1 MDREAEE
8 AMRDD
13 RLNRQK
19 NNSPEIRSRRRRRNG
34 GGGNAAWRDEGKVAG
49 DKEVD
54 GGENA
59 LMVDAEAAGGESTTV
74 ADAEADGGE
83 NALMADTKAAGGES
97 TMVADTKAV
106 GGENAMMAD
115 TEAAGGESTMV
126 ADMEVAGGENVET
139 ADTEVAEGENAET
152 ADTDKM
158 GAGIENA
165 LPENGNAEDSAF
177 ELYSTANPTESDT
190 GHEPVCEAETQDE
203 AADDEALGVN
213 TPGDETYDGDE
224 TPVGSPSSQLPAD
237 YRIPPRKWFLTFM
250 YMNIPVIGWIYLL
263 VKAFGRKNTQLK
275 DFARAYLLY
284 KLVFLLVALIILGL
298 AVYVGLG
305 ILDELLAYMEML

>member
-13 RLNRQK
+13 RINRQK
-19 NNSPEIRSRRRRRNG
+19 NNNPEIRSRGRRRGNG

-49 DKEVD
+49 DKEVA

-59 LMVDAEAAGGESTTV
+59 MAADTDVAGGENAETADTEVAGGENAMMVDAE
-74 ADAEADGGE
+74 
-83 NALMADTKAAGGES
+83 AAGGES
-97 TMVADTKAV
+97 TMVADTKAA

-126 ADMEVAGGENVET
+126 AN
-139 ADTEVAEGENAET
+139 TEVAEGENALPV
-152 ADTDKM
+152 DTDQVD
-158 GAGIENA
+158 AGIESA
-165 LPENGNAEDSAF
+165 LPENGNAGDSAF
-177 ELYSTANPTESDT
+177 ELCSTANPTESGT
-190 GHEPVCEAETQDE
+190 GHEPVCEAETQDK
-203 AADDEALGVN
+203 AADDEALGIN

-284 KLVFLLVALIILGL
+284 KLVFLLVTLIILGL

>member
-8 AMRDD
+8 AMRDE

-19 NNSPEIRSRRRRRNG
+19 NNNPEIRSRRRRRNG
-34 GGGNAAWRDEGKVAG
+34 GGGSAAWRDEGKVAG
-49 DKEVD
+49 NKEVA

-59 LMVDAEAAGGESTTV
+59 MAVDAE
-74 ADAEADGGE
+74 
-83 NALMADTKAAGGES
+83 AAGGES
-97 TMVADTKAV
+97 TMVADTEAA

-115 TEAAGGESTMV
+115 TEASGGESTTVADTEVAGGENAMMADTEASGGESTMV
-126 ADMEVAGGENVET
+126 ANMDVAGGENAET

-152 ADTDKM
+152 ADTDKV

-165 LPENGNAEDSAF
+165 LPENGNAGDSAF
-177 ELYSTANPTESDT
+177 ELCSTANPTKPGT
-190 GHEPVCEAETQDE
+190 GHEPVCEAETQDK

>member
-13 RLNRQK
+13 RINRQK
-19 NNSPEIRSRRRRRNG
+19 NNNPEIRSRRRRRNG
-34 GGGNAAWRDEGKVAG
+34 GGGSAAWRDEGKVAG
-49 DKEVD
+49 DKEV
-54 GGENA
+54 A
-59 LMVDAEAAGGESTTV
+59 
-74 ADAEADGGE
+74 
-83 NALMADTKAAGGES
+83 
-97 TMVADTKAV
+97 
-106 GGENAMMAD
+106 GGENAMA
-115 TEAAGGESTMV
+115 V
-126 ADMEVAGGENVET
+126 
-139 ADTEVAEGENAET
+139 
-152 ADTDKM
+152 DTDQV

-165 LPENGNAEDSAF
+165 LPENGNTEDSAF
-177 ELYSTANPTESDT
+177 ELCSTANPTKPGT

>member
-13 RLNRQK
+13 RINRQK
-19 NNSPEIRSRRRRRNG
+19 NNNPEIRSRGRRRGNG
-34 GGGNAAWRDEGKVAG
+34 GGGNAAWRDEGKV
-49 DKEVD
+49 V
-54 GGENA
+54 
-59 LMVDAEAAGGESTTV
+59 
-74 ADAEADGGE
+74 
-83 NALMADTKAAGGES
+83 ADTKAA
-97 TMVADTKAV
+97 

-126 ADMEVAGGENVET
+126 ADMEVAGGENAET
-139 ADTEVAEGENAET
+139 AET

-165 LPENGNAEDSAF
+165 LPENGNAGDSAF
-177 ELYSTANPTESDT
+177 ELCSTANPTKPGT

-213 TPGDETYDGDE
+213 APGDETYDGDE
-224 TPVGSPSSQLPAD
+224 TPVVSPSSQLPAD

>member
-8 AMRDD
+8 AMRDE

-19 NNSPEIRSRRRRRNG
+19 NNNPEIRSRGRRRNG

-49 DKEVD
+49 YKEV
-54 GGENA
+54 A
-59 LMVDAEAAGGESTTV
+59 
-74 ADAEADGGE
+74 
-83 NALMADTKAAGGES
+83 
-97 TMVADTKAV
+97 

-126 ADMEVAGGENVET
+126 ADTEVAGGENAMMTDTEASGGESTTV
-139 ADTEVAEGENAET
+139 ADTEVAGGENAMMVDTEAAGGESTMVADMEVAEGENALPV
-152 ADTDKM
+152 DTDQV

-165 LPENGNAEDSAF
+165 LPENGNAGDSAF
-177 ELYSTANPTESDT
+177 ELCSTANPTKPDT

-203 AADDEALGVN
+203 AADDEALGAN

-263 VKAFGRKNTQLK
+263 VKAFGRKTTQLK

>member
-19 NNSPEIRSRRRRRNG
+19 NNNPEIRSRGRRRGNG

-49 DKEVD
+49 YKEVA
-54 GGENA
+54 GGEN
-59 LMVDAEAAGGESTTV
+59 
-74 ADAEADGGE
+74 
-83 NALMADTKAAGGES
+83 
-97 TMVADTKAV
+97 TMT
-106 GGENAMMAD
+106 
-115 TEAAGGESTMV
+115 
-126 ADMEVAGGENVET
+126 ADMEVAGGENAET
-139 ADTEVAEGENAET
+139 ADTEIAGGENALPV
-152 ADTDKM
+152 DTDQV

-165 LPENGNAEDSAF
+165 LPENGNTEDSVF
-177 ELYSTANPTESDT
+177 ELRSTATPTKPDT

>member
-19 NNSPEIRSRRRRRNG
+19 NNSPKTRSQGRRRGNG
-34 GGGNAAWRDEGKVAG
+34 GGGNAERRDVG
-49 DKEVD
+49 
-54 GGENA
+54 
-59 LMVDAEAAGGESTTV
+59 TV
-74 ADAEADGGE
+74 AADQE
-83 NALMADTKAAGGES
+83 IA
-97 TMVADTKAV
+97 
-106 GGENAMMAD
+106 GGENAMTTDTEVAGGENAMTAD
-115 TEAAGGESTMV
+115 TEVPGGENAMT
-126 ADMEVAGGENVET
+126 ADTEVAGGENVM
-139 ADTEVAEGENAET
+139 T
-152 ADTDKM
+152 ADTDQ
-158 GAGIENA
+158 GFAGTENA
-165 LPENGNAEDSAF
+165 LPKYGNAENSTF
-177 ELYSTANPTESDT
+177 ELSSAANPTEPGT
-190 GHEPVCEAETQDE
+190 GHEPVREAETQDE
-203 AADDEALGVN
+203 AADNETLDVN

-224 TPVGSPSSQLPAD
+224 TPASSASSQLPAD

>member
-13 RLNRQK
+13 RINRQK
-19 NNSPEIRSRRRRRNG
+19 NNNPEIRSRGRRRRNG

-49 DKEVD
+49 DKEVA

-59 LMVDAEAAGGESTTV
+59 MMVDAEAAGGEST
-74 ADAEADGGE
+74 
-83 NALMADTKAAGGES
+83 
-97 TMVADTKAV
+97 MVADTDVA
-106 GGENAMMAD
+106 GGENAMMVD

-126 ADMEVAGGENVET
+126 ADMEVAGGEN
-139 ADTEVAEGENAET
+139 
-152 ADTDKM
+152 
-158 GAGIENA
+158 A
-165 LPENGNAEDSAF
+165 LPENGNAGDSAF
-177 ELYSTANPTESDT
+177 ELCSTANPTKPGT

>member
-8 AMRDD
+8 AMRDE

-19 NNSPEIRSRRRRRNG
+19 NNNPEIRSRGRRRNG

-54 GGENA
+54 GGEN
-59 LMVDAEAAGGESTTV
+59 
-74 ADAEADGGE
+74 
-83 NALMADTKAAGGES
+83 
-97 TMVADTKAV
+97 TMT
-106 GGENAMMAD
+106 
-115 TEAAGGESTMV
+115 
-126 ADMEVAGGENVET
+126 ADMEVAR
-139 ADTEVAEGENAET
+139 GENAET
-152 ADTDKM
+152 AEAADTDQVD
-158 GAGIENA
+158 AGIENA
-165 LPENGNAEDSAF
+165 LPENGNTEDSVF
-177 ELYSTANPTESDT
+177 ELRSTANPTKPDT
-190 GHEPVCEAETQDE
+190 GHEPVCEAKTQDE

-224 TPVGSPSSQLPAD
+224 TPVGSPSSQLPVD

>member
-13 RLNRQK
+13 RINRQK
-19 NNSPEIRSRRRRRNG
+19 NNNPEIRSRRRRRNG
-34 GGGNAAWRDEGKVAG
+34 GGGSAAWRDEGKVAG
-49 DKEVD
+49 DKEVA

-59 LMVDAEAAGGESTTV
+59 MMVDAEAAGGEST
-74 ADAEADGGE
+74 
-83 NALMADTKAAGGES
+83 
-97 TMVADTKAV
+97 MVADTEVA
-106 GGENAMMAD
+106 GGENAMMTDTEASGGESTTVADTEVAGGENAMMVD

-126 ADMEVAGGENVET
+126 ADMEVAGGENALPV
-139 ADTEVAEGENAET
+139 
-152 ADTDKM
+152 DTDQV

-165 LPENGNAEDSAF
+165 LPENGNAGDSAF
-177 ELYSTANPTESDT
+177 ELCSTANPTKPGT

>member
-49 DKEVD
+49 DKEVA

-59 LMVDAEAAGGESTTV
+59 MAADMEV
-74 ADAEADGGE
+74 AGGE
-83 NALMADTKAAGGES
+83 NAETADTK
-97 TMVADTKAV
+97 VA

-126 ADMEVAGGENVET
+126 ADMEVAR
-139 ADTEVAEGENAET
+139 GENAET
-152 ADTDKM
+152 ADTEV
-158 GAGIENA
+158 AGGENA
-165 LPENGNAEDSAF
+165 LPENGNAGDSAF
-177 ELYSTANPTESDT
+177 ELCSTANPTESGT

-203 AADDEALGVN
+203 AADGEALGVN
-213 TPGDETYDGDE
+213 TPGDETYDGGE

>member
-19 NNSPEIRSRRRRRNG
+19 NNNPEIRSRRRRRNG
-34 GGGNAAWRDEGKVAG
+34 GGGNAAWRDEGKVAV
-49 DKEVD
+49 DKEV
-54 GGENA
+54 A
-59 LMVDAEAAGGESTTV
+59 
-74 ADAEADGGE
+74 
-83 NALMADTKAAGGES
+83 
-97 TMVADTKAV
+97 
-106 GGENAMMAD
+106 GGENAMA
-115 TEAAGGESTMV
+115 V
-126 ADMEVAGGENVET
+126 DMEVAGGENAET
-139 ADTEVAEGENAET
+139 ADTEIAGGENALPV
-152 ADTDKM
+152 DTDQV

-165 LPENGNAEDSAF
+165 LPENGNAGDSAF
-177 ELYSTANPTESDT
+177 ELCSTANPTKPDT

>member
-8 AMRDD
+8 AMRDE

-19 NNSPEIRSRRRRRNG
+19 NNNPEIRSRGRRRNG

-49 DKEVD
+49 YKEV
-54 GGENA
+54 A
-59 LMVDAEAAGGESTTV
+59 
-74 ADAEADGGE
+74 
-83 NALMADTKAAGGES
+83 
-97 TMVADTKAV
+97 
-106 GGENAMMAD
+106 GGENAMA
-115 TEAAGGESTMV
+115 V
-126 ADMEVAGGENVET
+126 DMEVAGGEN
-139 ADTEVAEGENAET
+139 AET
-152 ADTDKM
+152 AEAADTDQV

-177 ELYSTANPTESDT
+177 ELCSTANPTESGT

>member
-8 AMRDD
+8 AMRDE

-19 NNSPEIRSRRRRRNG
+19 NNNPEIRSRRRRRNG

-54 GGENA
+54 GGENTMTA
-59 LMVDAEAAGGESTTV
+59 DMEV
-74 ADAEADGGE
+74 ARGE
-83 NALMADTKAAGGES
+83 NAETADTK
-97 TMVADTKAV
+97 VA
-106 GGENAMMAD
+106 GGENAMMVDA
-115 TEAAGGESTMV
+115 EAAGGESTMV
-126 ADMEVAGGENVET
+126 ADMEVAR
-139 ADTEVAEGENAET
+139 GENAET
-152 ADTDKM
+152 AEAADTDQVD
-158 GAGIENA
+158 AGIENA
-165 LPENGNAEDSAF
+165 LPENGNTEDSVF
-177 ELYSTANPTESDT
+177 ELRSTANPTKPDT
-190 GHEPVCEAETQDE
+190 GHEPVCEAKTQDE
-203 AADDEALGVN
+203 PGDDEALGVN

-224 TPVGSPSSQLPAD
+224 TPVGSPSSQLPVD

>member
-8 AMRDD
+8 AMRDE

-19 NNSPEIRSRRRRRNG
+19 NNNPEIRSRRRRRNG

-49 DKEVD
+49 DKEVA

-59 LMVDAEAAGGESTTV
+59 MAADMEV
-74 ADAEADGGE
+74 AGGE
-83 NALMADTKAAGGES
+83 NAEPADTK
-97 TMVADTKAV
+97 VA

-126 ADMEVAGGENVET
+126 ADMEVAR
-139 ADTEVAEGENAET
+139 GENAET
-152 ADTDKM
+152 ADTEIAGGENALPVDTDQV

-165 LPENGNAEDSAF
+165 LPENGNAGDSAF
-177 ELYSTANPTESDT
+177 ELCSTANPTKPDT

-203 AADDEALGVN
+203 AADDEALGAN

>member
-8 AMRDD
+8 AMRDE

-19 NNSPEIRSRRRRRNG
+19 NNNPEIRSRRRRRNG
-34 GGGNAAWRDEGKVAG
+34 GGGNAAWRDEGKVAV
-49 DKEVD
+49 DKEVA

-59 LMVDAEAAGGESTTV
+59 MAVDMEV
-74 ADAEADGGE
+74 AGGE
-83 NALMADTKAAGGES
+83 NAETADTK
-97 TMVADTKAV
+97 VA
-106 GGENAMMAD
+106 GGENAMMVDA
-115 TEAAGGESTMV
+115 EAAGGESTMV
-126 ADMEVAGGENVET
+126 ADMEVAR
-139 ADTEVAEGENAET
+139 GENAET
-152 ADTDKM
+152 ADTDQVD
-158 GAGIENA
+158 AGIENA
-165 LPENGNAEDSAF
+165 LPENGNAGDSAF
-177 ELYSTANPTESDT
+177 ELCSTANPTESGT
-190 GHEPVCEAETQDE
+190 GHEPVCEAETQDK
-203 AADDEALGVN
+203 AADDEALGIN

>member
-1 MDREAEE
+1 
-8 AMRDD
+8 
-13 RLNRQK
+13 
-19 NNSPEIRSRRRRRNG
+19 
-34 GGGNAAWRDEGKVAG
+34 
-49 DKEVD
+49 
-54 GGENA
+54 
-59 LMVDAEAAGGESTTV
+59 
-74 ADAEADGGE
+74 
-83 NALMADTKAAGGES
+83 
-97 TMVADTKAV
+97 
-106 GGENAMMAD
+106 MMAD
-115 TEAAGGESTMV
+115 TEASGGERTMV
-126 ADMEVAGGENVET
+126 

-152 ADTDKM
+152 ADTDKV

-165 LPENGNAEDSAF
+165 LPENGNAKDSAF
-177 ELYSTANPTESDT
+177 ELCSTANPTESGT

-203 AADDEALGVN
+203 AADGEALGVN

>member
-1 MDREAEE
+1 MTADMEVARGENAET
-8 AMRDD
+8 ADT
-13 RLNRQK
+13 
-19 NNSPEIRSRRRRRNG
+19 
-34 GGGNAAWRDEGKVAG
+34 KVA
-49 DKEVD
+49 

-59 LMVDAEAAGGESTTV
+59 MMVDAEAAGGESTTV

-97 TMVADTKAV
+97 TMVAD
-106 GGENAMMAD
+106 
-115 TEAAGGESTMV
+115 
-126 ADMEVAGGENVET
+126 MEVAR
-139 ADTEVAEGENAET
+139 GENAET
-152 ADTDKM
+152 AEAADTDQVD
-158 GAGIENA
+158 AGIENA
-165 LPENGNAEDSAF
+165 LPENGNTEDSVF
-177 ELYSTANPTESDT
+177 ELRSTANPTKPDT
-190 GHEPVCEAETQDE
+190 GHEPVCEAKTQDE

-224 TPVGSPSSQLPAD
+224 TPVGSPSSQLPVD

>member
-19 NNSPEIRSRRRRRNG
+19 NNSPKPRSQGRRRGNG
-34 GGGNAAWRDEGKVAG
+34 GGGNAERRDVG
-49 DKEVD
+49 
-54 GGENA
+54 
-59 LMVDAEAAGGESTTV
+59 TV
-74 ADAEADGGE
+74 AADQ
-83 NALMADTKAAGGES
+83 
-97 TMVADTKAV
+97 
-106 GGENAMMAD
+106 
-115 TEAAGGESTMV
+115 
-126 ADMEVAGGENVET
+126 EVAGGENVM
-139 ADTEVAEGENAET
+139 T
-152 ADTDKM
+152 ADTDQ
-158 GAGIENA
+158 GFAGTENA
-165 LPENGNAEDSAF
+165 LPKYGNAENSTF
-177 ELYSTANPTESDT
+177 ELSSAANPTEPDT
-190 GHEPVCEAETQDE
+190 GHEPVREAETQDE
-203 AADDEALGVN
+203 AADNEALEVN

-224 TPVGSPSSQLPAD
+224 TPASSPSSQLPAD

>member
-19 NNSPEIRSRRRRRNG
+19 NNSPKTRSRGRRRGNG
-34 GGGNAAWRDEGKVAG
+34 GGGNAGQKDVGTVTADQEVAG
-49 DKEVD
+49 E
-54 GGENA
+54 
-59 LMVDAEAAGGESTTV
+59 
-74 ADAEADGGE
+74 
-83 NALMADTKAAGGES
+83 
-97 TMVADTKAV
+97 
-106 GGENAMMAD
+106 ENAMTAD
-115 TEAAGGESTMV
+115 A
-126 ADMEVAGGENVET
+126 EVAGGENAMTV
-139 ADTEVAEGENAET
+139 DTEVAEGENVIT
-152 ADTDKM
+152 ADTDKG
-158 GAGIENA
+158 GAGTEIA
-165 LPENGNAEDSAF
+165 LPKYGNAEDSTF
-177 ELYSTANPTESDT
+177 ELSSAANPTEPDT
-190 GHEPVCEAETQDE
+190 GHEPVREAEPQDE
-203 AADDEALGVN
+203 A
-213 TPGDETYDGDE
+213 
-224 TPVGSPSSQLPAD
+224 AD

-263 VKAFGRKNTQLK
+263 VKAFGKKNTQLK

>member
-13 RLNRQK
+13 RINRQK
-19 NNSPEIRSRRRRRNG
+19 NNNPEIRSRGRRRGNG

-49 DKEVD
+49 YKEVA

-59 LMVDAEAAGGESTTV
+59 MAADTDVAGGENAETADTEAAGGEIAMTT
-74 ADAEADGGE
+74 DAE
-83 NALMADTKAAGGES
+83 AAGGES
-97 TMVADTKAV
+97 TMVADTKAA

-126 ADMEVAGGENVET
+126 AN
-139 ADTEVAEGENAET
+139 TEVAEGENALPV
-152 ADTDKM
+152 DTDQV

-165 LPENGNAEDSAF
+165 LPENGNTEDSVF
-177 ELYSTANPTESDT
+177 ELRSTTTPTKPDT

-203 AADDEALGVN
+203 TADDEALGVN

>member
-8 AMRDD
+8 AMRDE
-13 RLNRQK
+13 RLNRPT
-19 NNSPEIRSRRRRRNG
+19 NNNPEIRSRRRRRNG
-34 GGGNAAWRDEGKVAG
+34 GGGSAAWRDEGKVTG
-49 DKEVD
+49 DKEVA

-59 LMVDAEAAGGESTTV
+59 MA
-74 ADAEADGGE
+74 ADAEAD
-83 NALMADTKAAGGES
+83 
-97 TMVADTKAV
+97 
-106 GGENAMMAD
+106 
-115 TEAAGGESTMV
+115 GGESTMV
-126 ADMEVAGGENVET
+126 ADMEVAGGENAET
-139 ADTEVAEGENAET
+139 AET

>member
-1 MDREAEE
+1 M
-8 AMRDD
+8 
-13 RLNRQK
+13 
-19 NNSPEIRSRRRRRNG
+19 
-34 GGGNAAWRDEGKVAG
+34 
-49 DKEVD
+49 
-54 GGENA
+54 
-59 LMVDAEAAGGESTTV
+59 MVDA
-74 ADAEADGGE
+74 
-83 NALMADTKAAGGES
+83 
-97 TMVADTKAV
+97 
-106 GGENAMMAD
+106 
-115 TEAAGGESTMV
+115 EAAGGESTMV
-126 ADMEVAGGENVET
+126 ADMEVAGGEN
-139 ADTEVAEGENAET
+139 
-152 ADTDKM
+152 
-158 GAGIENA
+158 A
-165 LPENGNAEDSAF
+165 LPENGNAGDSAF
-177 ELYSTANPTESDT
+177 ELCSTANPTKPGT

>member
-8 AMRDD
+8 AMRDE

-19 NNSPEIRSRRRRRNG
+19 NNNPEIRSRRRRRNG
-34 GGGNAAWRDEGKVAG
+34 GGGSAAWRDEGKVTG
-49 DKEVD
+49 DKEVA

-59 LMVDAEAAGGESTTV
+59 MA
-74 ADAEADGGE
+74 ADAEAD
-83 NALMADTKAAGGES
+83 
-97 TMVADTKAV
+97 
-106 GGENAMMAD
+106 
-115 TEAAGGESTMV
+115 GGESTMV
-126 ADMEVAGGENVET
+126 ADMEVAGGENAET
-139 ADTEVAEGENAET
+139 AET

-237 YRIPPRKWFLTFM
+237 YRIPPRKWFLT
-250 YMNIPVIGWIYLL
+250 LS
-263 VKAFGRKNTQLK
+263 
-275 DFARAYLLY
+275 
-284 KLVFLLVALIILGL
+284 LIHI
-298 AVYVGLG
+298 
-305 ILDELLAYMEML
+305 